1 MILSTASSWVMSFTP
16 SGSGSYPATK
26 CPLEVRRTRRDSAT
40 VRSSGANGPSW
51 YGWSSAPA
59 YPRASW
65 ALWKDPESREAWQ
78 KSRVFEEDLTAL
90 RALCEDFH
98 GGNHEIA
105 VLIGEG
111 DVEADA

>member
-1 MILSTASSWVMSFTP
+1 MPKHYTSGDWLVTEGKEAAFTSGWQDFLEHARREFP
-16 SGSGSYPATK
+16 SVVAAR
-26 CPLEVRRTRRDSAT
+26 LVRDA
-40 VRSSGANGPSW
+40 GN
-51 YGWSSAPA
+51 
-59 YPRASW
+59 PRHFVSW

-98 GGNHEIA
+98 GGNYEIA

-111 DVEADA
+111 DVEAP